1 MSRRTAANRIAGR
14 AALLGLLAGCLGLL
28 AGPGPTST
36 PPARAAAPLPTVEQL
51 VARIDTQQK
60 DLRSLR
66 GEFVQHTRV
75 KLFRQQISSEGR
87 LLYVRGTPSKLRW
100 EYLRPDA
107 STLLMVGDVATLRM
121 GTRAPQVFDTAKD
134 PTLRAV
140 FTQLRLWLGQG
151 ALAEAQGEY
160 TMATA
165 GTPDRP
171 ALVLQPKPSS
181 VLAKTFSRIEL
192 HVDGRTAILQ
202 RLLLVE
208 QSGDEKE
215 IVFGKIQRNVDIAPN
230 LFE

>member
-1 MSRRTAANRIAGR
+1 MSRPTAARRWLVAVTLALGVGP
-14 AALLGLLAGCLGLL
+14 ALLAPT
-28 AGPGPTST
+28 GPAPQG
-36 PPARAAAPLPTVEQL
+36 AYAAASLPTVEQL

-87 LLYVRGTPSKLRW
+87 MLYLRGAPSKLRW

-107 STLLMVGDVATLRM
+107 SRLTMIGDVATLRM
-121 GTRAPQVFDTAKD
+121 GTRPPQVFDTAKD

-160 TMATA
+160 TMSVA
-165 GTPDRP
+165 GTPERP
-171 ALVLQPKPSS
+171 ALVLAPKPSS

-192 HVDGRTAILQ
+192 HVDGRTALLS

-215 IVFGKIQRNVDIAPN
+215 IVFGKIQRNVDIAPSQ
-230 LFE
+230 FE

>member
-1 MSRRTAANRIAGR
+1 MSRPTARSR
-14 AALLGLLAGCLGLL
+14 GLLALCAGLALL
-28 AGPGPTST
+28 APTGPAPRV
-36 PPARAAAPLPTVEQL
+36 ACAVAAALPTVEQL

-87 LLYVRGTPSKLRW
+87 MLYVRGTPSKLRW

-107 STLLMVGDVATLRM
+107 STLTMIGDVATLRM

-140 FTQLRLWLGQG
+140 FTQLKLWLGQG

-160 TMATA
+160 AMSTA

-171 ALVLQPKPSS
+171 ALVLVPKPSS

-192 HVDGRTAILQ
+192 HIDGRTALLA

-215 IVFGKIQRNVDIAPN
+215 IVFNKIQRNVDIAPSQ
-230 LFE
+230 FE

>member
-1 MSRRTAANRIAGR
+1 MSRPTARSR
-14 AALLGLLAGCLGLL
+14 GLLALIAGAGLVLL
-28 AGPGPTST
+28 APAGPAPR
-36 PPARAAAPLPTVEQL
+36 PDVAVAAAAALPTVEQL

-87 LLYVRGTPSKLRW
+87 MLYVRGTPSKLRW

-107 STLLMVGDVATLRM
+107 STLTMIGDVATLRM

-160 TMATA
+160 TMSTA

-171 ALVLQPKPSS
+171 ALVLAPKPSS

-192 HVDGRTAILQ
+192 HVDGRTALLA

-215 IVFGKIQRNVDIAPN
+215 IVFSKIQRNVDIAPSQ
-230 LFE
+230 FE